1 MVIKLKNMKDNF
13 KVRCS
18 AIGKIMT
25 TPRSKG
31 EVLSQTTKSYIK
43 ELVLEHKYGIRKEIN
58 SRYLDKG
65 NMVENESIELTERV
79 LDLDLI
85 VKNESYFENDFICG
99 TPDIIM
105 GDTIID
111 VKSSWSA
118 HTFPFFLDE
127 ELPNKDYYYQVQGY
141 MALTGATKGMV
152 VYCLI
157 NTPKEIVLDEIRRE
171 HWKQNPFW
179 NGDEDPNIVNF
190 ITAQHEFNHIPK
202 VNRVKAYYIERDEDV
217 IQAIYDKVNECKI
230 YYDRL
235 WQKI

>member
-1 MVIKLKNMKDNF
+1 MRNELKI
-13 KVRCS
+13 RCS
-18 AIGKIMT
+18 AIGRIMT
-25 TPRSKG
+25 NPRSKG

-65 NMVENESIELTERV
+65 NIVENESIELTEKV

-118 HTFPFFLDE
+118 HTFPFFFDE

-157 NTPKEIVLDEIRRE
+157 NTPEEIVLDEIRRTSWSRHE
-171 HWKQNPFW
+171 LDVTEETEAEVRQ
-179 NGDEDPNIVNF
+179 
-190 ITAQHEFNHIPK
+190 QHEFDHIPE
-202 VNRVKAYYIERDEDV
+202 VNRVKAYYIERNEDV
-217 IQAIYDKVNECKI
+217 IQAIYERVEECKI

-235 WQKI
+235 WERI

>member
-25 TPRSKG
+25 SPRSKG

-141 MALTGATKGMV
+141 LALTGATKGMV

-157 NTPKEIVLDEIRRE
+157 NTPEEIVLDEIRRTSWSRHE
-171 HWKQNPFW
+171 LDVTEETEAEVRQ
-179 NGDEDPNIVNF
+179 
-190 ITAQHEFNHIPK
+190 QHEFDHIPE
-202 VNRVKAYYIERDEDV
+202 VNRVKAYHIERNEDV
-217 IQAIYDKVNECKI
+217 IQAIYERVNECKI

-235 WQKI
+235 WEKI

>member
-1 MVIKLKNMKDNF
+1 MI
-13 KVRCS
+13 VRCS

-25 TPRSKG
+25 SPRSKG

-65 NMVENESIELTERV
+65 NMVENESIELTEKV

-127 ELPNKDYYYQVQGY
+127 ELPNKDYYYQLQGY

-157 NTPKEIVLDEIRRE
+157 NTPEEIVLDEIRRTSWSRHE
-171 HWKQNPFW
+171 LDVTEETEAEVRQ
-179 NGDEDPNIVNF
+179 
-190 ITAQHEFNHIPK
+190 QHEFDHIPE
-202 VNRVKAYYIERDEDV
+202 VNRVKAYHIERNEDV
-217 IQAIYDKVNECKI
+217 IQAIYDRVNECKI
-230 YYDRL
+230 YYNRL
-235 WQKI
+235 WEKI

>member
-25 TPRSKG
+25 NPRSKG

-157 NTPKEIVLDEIRRE
+157 NTPEEIVLDEIRRTSWSRHE
-171 HWKQNPFW
+171 LDVTEETEAEVRQ
-179 NGDEDPNIVNF
+179 
-190 ITAQHEFNHIPK
+190 QHEFDHIPE

-235 WQKI
+235 WEKI

>member
-1 MVIKLKNMKDNF
+1 MII
-13 KVRCS
+13 RCS

-25 TPRSKG
+25 SSRSKG

-85 VKNESYFENDFICG
+85 VKNESYFENEFICG

-118 HTFPFFLDE
+118 HTFPFFLDD
-127 ELPNKDYYYQVQGY
+127 ELPNKDYYYQLQGY
-141 MALTGATKGMV
+141 LALTGATKGMV

-157 NTPKEIVLDEIRRE
+157 NTPEEIVLDEIRRTSWSRHE
-171 HWKQNPFW
+171 LDVTEETEAEVRQ
-179 NGDEDPNIVNF
+179 
-190 ITAQHEFNHIPK
+190 QHEFDHIPEA
-202 VNRVKAYYIERDEDV
+202 NRVKAYHIERNEDV
-217 IQAIYDKVNECKI
+217 IQAIYERVNECKI
-230 YYDRL
+230 YYNRL
-235 WQKI
+235 WEKI

>member
-1 MVIKLKNMKDNF
+1 MKI
-13 KVRCS
+13 RCS

-25 TPRSKG
+25 SPRSKG

-118 HTFPFFLDE
+118 HTFPFFFDE

-141 MALTGATKGMV
+141 MALTGATKGIV
-152 VYCLI
+152 AYCLI
-157 NTPKEIVLDEIRRE
+157 NTPEEIVLDEIRRTSWSRHE
-171 HWKQNPFW
+171 LDVTEETEAEVRQ
-179 NGDEDPNIVNF
+179 
-190 ITAQHEFNHIPK
+190 QHEFNHIPE
-202 VNRVKAYYIERDEDV
+202 VNRVKAYHIERDDEV
-217 IQAIYDKVNECKI
+217 IQAIYERVKECRN

-235 WQKI
+235 WEKI

>member
-1 MVIKLKNMKDNF
+1 MRNELKI
-13 KVRCS
+13 RCS

-25 TPRSKG
+25 NPRSKG

-79 LDLDLI
+79 LDLDII

-141 MALTGATKGMV
+141 LALTGATKGMV

-157 NTPKEIVLDEIRRE
+157 NTPEEIVLDEIRRTSWSRHE
-171 HWKQNPFW
+171 LDVTEETEAEVRQ
-179 NGDEDPNIVNF
+179 
-190 ITAQHEFNHIPK
+190 QHEFNHIPE
-202 VNRVKAYYIERDEDV
+202 VNRVKAYYIDRDDEV
-217 IQAIYDKVNECKI
+217 IQSIYARVEECRTYYNE
-230 YYDRL
+230 L
-235 WQKI
+235 WERI

>member
-1 MVIKLKNMKDNF
+1 MKI
-13 KVRCS
+13 RCS

-25 TPRSKG
+25 SPRSKG

-43 ELVLEHKYGIRKEIN
+43 ELVLDHKYGIRKEIN

-65 NMVENESIELTERV
+65 NMVENESIELTEKV

-118 HTFPFFLDE
+118 HTFPFFFDE
-127 ELPNKDYYYQVQGY
+127 ELPNKDYYYQIQGY
-141 MALTGATKGMV
+141 LALTGATKGMV

-157 NTPKEIVLDEIRRE
+157 NTPEEIVLDEIRRTSWSRHE
-171 HWKQNPFW
+171 LDVTEETEAEVRQ
-179 NGDEDPNIVNF
+179 
-190 ITAQHEFNHIPK
+190 QHEFDHIPE
-202 VNRVKAYYIERDEDV
+202 VNRVKAYYIDRDDEV
-217 IQAIYDKVNECKI
+217 IQSIYARVEECRTYYNE
-230 YYDRL
+230 L
-235 WQKI
+235 WERI

>member
-25 TPRSKG
+25 SPRSKG

-85 VKNESYFENDFICG
+85 VKNESYFENEFICG

-118 HTFPFFLDE
+118 HTFPFFFDE
-127 ELPNKDYYYQVQGY
+127 ELPNKDYYYQLQGY
-141 MALTGATKGMV
+141 MALTGATKGIV
-152 VYCLI
+152 AYCLI
-157 NTPKEIVLDEIRRE
+157 NTPEEIVLDEIRRTSWSRHE
-171 HWKQNPFW
+171 LDVTEETEAEVRQ
-179 NGDEDPNIVNF
+179 
-190 ITAQHEFNHIPK
+190 QHEFDHIPE
-202 VNRVKAYYIERDEDV
+202 VNRVKAYHIERNEDV
-217 IQAIYDKVNECKI
+217 IQAIYDRVNECKI

-235 WQKI
+235 WEKI

>member
-1 MVIKLKNMKDNF
+1 M

-18 AIGKIMT
+18 SIGKIMT
-25 TPRSKG
+25 SPRLKG

-85 VKNESYFENDFICG
+85 VKNESYFENEFICG

-157 NTPKEIVLDEIRRE
+157 NTPEEIVLDEIRRTSWSRHE
-171 HWKQNPFW
+171 LDVTEETEAEVRQ
-179 NGDEDPNIVNF
+179 
-190 ITAQHEFNHIPK
+190 QHEFDHIPE
-202 VNRVKAYYIERDEDV
+202 VNRVKAYYIERDDEV
-217 IQAIYDKVNECKI
+217 IKAIYERVEECKI
-230 YYDRL
+230 YYNRL
-235 WQKI
+235 WEKI

>member
-1 MVIKLKNMKDNF
+1 M

-18 AIGKIMT
+18 SIGKIMT
-25 TPRSKG
+25 SPRSKG

-65 NMVENESIELTERV
+65 NMVENESIELTEKV

-157 NTPKEIVLDEIRRE
+157 NTPEEIVLDEIRRTSWSRHE
-171 HWKQNPFW
+171 LDVTEETESEVRQ
-179 NGDEDPNIVNF
+179 
-190 ITAQHEFNHIPK
+190 QHEFDHIPE
-202 VNRVKAYYIERDEDV
+202 VNRVKAYHIERNEDV
-217 IQAIYDKVNECKI
+217 IQAIYDRVEECKI

-235 WQKI
+235 WEKI

>member
-1 MVIKLKNMKDNF
+1 
-13 KVRCS
+13 
-18 AIGKIMT
+18 MT
-25 TPRSKG
+25 SPRSKG

-65 NMVENESIELTERV
+65 NMVENESIELTEKV

-85 VKNESYFENDFICG
+85 VKNETYFENEFICG

-157 NTPKEIVLDEIRRE
+157 NTPEEIVLDEIRRTSWSRHE
-171 HWKQNPFW
+171 LDVTEETEAEVRQ
-179 NGDEDPNIVNF
+179 
-190 ITAQHEFNHIPK
+190 QHEFDHIPE
-202 VNRVKAYYIERDEDV
+202 VNRVKAYHIERNEDV
-217 IQAIYDKVNECKI
+217 IQAIYDRVEECKI
-230 YYDRL
+230 YYNRL
-235 WQKI
+235 WEKI

>member
-85 VKNESYFENDFICG
+85 VKNESYFENEFICG

-127 ELPNKDYYYQVQGY
+127 ELPNKDYYYQLQGY

-157 NTPKEIVLDEIRRE
+157 NTPEEIVLDEIRRTSWSRHE
-171 HWKQNPFW
+171 LDVTEETEAEVRQ
-179 NGDEDPNIVNF
+179 
-190 ITAQHEFNHIPK
+190 QHEFDHIPE
-202 VNRVKAYYIERDEDV
+202 VNRVKAYHIERNEDV
-217 IQAIYDKVNECKI
+217 IQAIYDRVNECKI
-230 YYDRL
+230 YYNRL
-235 WQKI
+235 WEKI

>member
-1 MVIKLKNMKDNF
+1 MKI
-13 KVRCS
+13 RCS
-18 AIGKIMT
+18 SIGKIMT
-25 TPRSKG
+25 SSRSKG

-118 HTFPFFLDE
+118 HTFPFFFDE
-127 ELPNKDYYYQVQGY
+127 ELPNKDYYYQIQGY
-141 MALTGATKGMV
+141 LALTGATKGMV

-157 NTPKEIVLDEIRRE
+157 NTPEEIVLDEIRRTSWSRHE
-171 HWKQNPFW
+171 LDVTEETEAEVRQ
-179 NGDEDPNIVNF
+179 
-190 ITAQHEFNHIPK
+190 QHEFDHIPE
-202 VNRVKAYYIERDEDV
+202 VNRVKAYHIERNDEV
-217 IQAIYDKVNECKI
+217 IQAIYDRVNECKI
-230 YYDRL
+230 YYNRL
-235 WQKI
+235 WERI

>member
-1 MVIKLKNMKDNF
+1 MKI
-13 KVRCS
+13 RCS

-25 TPRSKG
+25 SPRSKG

-85 VKNESYFENDFICG
+85 VKNESYFENEFICG

-127 ELPNKDYYYQVQGY
+127 ELPNKDYYYQLQGY

-157 NTPKEIVLDEIRRE
+157 NTPEEIVLDEIRRTSWSRHE
-171 HWKQNPFW
+171 LDVTEETEAEVRQ
-179 NGDEDPNIVNF
+179 
-190 ITAQHEFNHIPK
+190 QHEFDHIPE
-202 VNRVKAYYIERDEDV
+202 VNRVKAYHIERNEDV
-217 IQAIYDKVNECKI
+217 IQAIYERVNECKI

>member
-1 MVIKLKNMKDNF
+1 M

-18 AIGKIMT
+18 SIGKIMT
-25 TPRSKG
+25 SPRSKG

-118 HTFPFFLDE
+118 HTFPFFLDD
-127 ELPNKDYYYQVQGY
+127 ELPNKDYYYQLQGY
-141 MALTGATKGMV
+141 LALTGATKGMV

-157 NTPKEIVLDEIRRE
+157 NTPEEIVLDEIRRTSWSRHE
-171 HWKQNPFW
+171 LDVTEETEAEVRQ
-179 NGDEDPNIVNF
+179 
-190 ITAQHEFNHIPK
+190 QHEFGHIPE
-202 VNRVKAYYIERDEDV
+202 VNRVKAYYIERNDEV
-217 IQAIYDKVNECKI
+217 IQAIYERVNECNI
-230 YYDRL
+230 YYNRL
-235 WQKI
+235 WERI